1 MTIIGL
7 QRRLVEVGRIRM
19 GEKNER
25 GLPTR
30 LETWK
35 LTSRDELR
43 LRAAAKVFGGEVTEW
58 KDHPGQYA
66 LVTEIDSLPI
76 LLMPG
81 QAISQ
86 HYELWSGGGCKRRCD
101 GETEQMTD
109 GACLCDPEQRECK
122 PHTRL
127 NVLLPDVAGI
137 GCWRLDT
144 QGYYAATELTG
155 TVDLLEIA
163 TMRGVLLPARLRID
177 QRAVLRDGQ
186 TKRFPVPTLDIDVRP
201 LEMHAITQ
209 AAHEG
214 EVADLPS
221 GYKPVAALERGE
233 QVLGTTLEQG
243 LAGAEQQAEPAE
255 RKSARAAAPM
265 GQVGDFESG
274 ETIPI
279 PDESPAVPPAA
290 EPEEDSVASGDQQK
304 LIMATAREHG
314 WADKDRYELTRRV
327 CGEEISS
334 VKRVPK
340 DKVDTLL
347 AGLKRGPE
355 ILADIHD
362 ADAQR
367 EEDDIPFDDM
377 HDSGFPPD
385 DDIPLDEL
393 KGQLR
398 DYGNSLNI
406 IQQVDAAISKHE
418 DDRPWLERQLARLK
432 ERYEQQGAA

>member
-243 LAGAEQQAEPAE
+243 LAGAEAQAEPAQ
-255 RKSARAAAPM
+255 RTSARAAAPI
-265 GQVGDFESG
+265 GQVGEFESG
-274 ETIPI
+274 QTIPI
-279 PDESPAVPPAA
+279 PDENEPPAPA
-290 EPEEDSVASGDQQK
+290 PEEDTSVASGDQQK
-304 LIMATAREHG
+304 LLMATAREHG
-314 WADKDRYELTRRV
+314 WKDSDRYKLTEHV
-327 CGEEISS
+327 CGEGITS
-334 VKRVPK
+334 VKKVPR

-347 AGLKRGPE
+347 EGLKLGPE
-355 ILADIHD
+355 KALALFETP
-362 ADAQR
+362 AA
-367 EEDDIPFDDM
+367 EGDDIPFDEVR
-377 HDSGFPPD
+377 DSGFPPYD
-385 DDIPLDEL
+385 LDEL

-406 IQQVDAAISKHE
+406 IQQVNAAISKHE

>member
-35 LTSRDELR
+35 LTSRDQLR
-43 LRAAAKVFGGEVTEW
+43 LTAAAKVFGGEVQEW
-58 KDHPGQYA
+58 KDHPGQYE
-66 LVTEIDSLPI
+66 LHTETDSLPI

-81 QAISQ
+81 QALSQ

-101 GETEQMTD
+101 GEQEQLSD
-109 GACLCDPEQRECK
+109 GPCLCDPDARECK

-127 NVLLPDVAGI
+127 NVLLPDVAGV
-137 GCWRLDT
+137 GAWRLDT

-209 AAHEG
+209 GAHEG

-221 GYKPVAALERGE
+221 GYRPVAALPPAG
-233 QVLGTTLEQG
+233 VDIAAGLE
-243 LAGAEQQAEPAE
+243 GAEAQAQPGEK
-255 RKSARAAAPM
+255 RSARAAAPM
-265 GQVGDFESG
+265 GAVGEFESG
-274 ETIPI
+274 EAITI
-279 PDESPAVPPAA
+279 PDENETFGEEADTAVATH
-290 EPEEDSVASGDQQK
+290 DQQG
-304 LIMATAREHG
+304 LIMAKAREFG
-314 WADKDRYELTRRV
+314 WKDSDRYFLTERL
-327 CGEEISS
+327 CGEGITS
-334 VKRVPK
+334 VKKIPK
-340 DKVDTLL
+340 AKVDEM
-347 AGLKRGPE
+347 LKALELGPV
-355 ILADIHD
+355 ILEQVRA
-362 ADAQR
+362 ADASKQ
-367 EEDDIPFDDM
+367 
-377 HDSGFPPD
+377 D
-385 DDIPLDEL
+385 DDIPLEGEVEPEGEVSIEEL
-393 KGQLR
+393 TGQLR

-406 IQQVDAAISKHE
+406 IQQVDAAISKHA
-418 DDRPWLERQLARLK
+418 DDREWLERQLARLK

>member
-35 LTSRDELR
+35 LTSRDQLR
-43 LRAAAKVFGGEVTEW
+43 LTAAAKIFGGEVGEW
-58 KDHPGQYA
+58 KDHPGQFE
-66 LVTEIDSLPI
+66 LHTETDSLQV

-81 QAISQ
+81 QALSQ
-86 HYELWSGGGCKRRCD
+86 WYELWSGGGCKRRCD
-101 GETEQMTD
+101 GEQEQLSD
-109 GACLCDPEQRECK
+109 GPCLCDPDARECK

-209 AAHEG
+209 ASHEG

-221 GYKPVAALERGE
+221 GYKPVAELPAG
-233 QVLGTTLEQG
+233 GTTLEQG
-243 LAGAEQQAEPAE
+243 LAGAEAHAEPAP
-255 RKSARAAAPM
+255 RTSARAAAPM
-265 GQVGDFESG
+265 GEVGDFESG
-274 ETIPI
+274 ETIRI
-279 PDESPAVPPAA
+279 PDENEQAA
-290 EPEEDSVASGDQQK
+290 AAPEEDSSVASGDQQK
-304 LIMATAREHG
+304 KLMATAREHG
-314 WADKDRYELTRRV
+314 WKDSDRYKLTEHV
-327 CGEEISS
+327 CGEGITS
-334 VKRVPK
+334 VKKVPR

-347 AGLKRGPE
+347 EGLKLGPE
-355 ILADIHD
+355 KALALFETP
-362 ADAQR
+362 AR
-367 EEDDIPFDDM
+367 GDDIPLDGGDALTQQL
-377 HDSGFPPD
+377 GEV
-385 DDIPLDEL
+385 PLDEL

-406 IQQVDAAISKHE
+406 IQQVNAAISKHE
-418 DDRPWLERQLARLK
+418 DDRPWLERQLVRLK